1 MSQEILSLNLN
12 SAFRNSGTRSDPE
25 FILDRN
31 IENISSVKLR
41 SAMFPL
47 TISLVDSRNNK
58 LYLRETTSG
67 STTTITLSSGNYIVN
82 GTESNSILTNIRTCL
97 NTASPNTWTYNVSF
111 NDITNRL
118 TISSTNGNFALMS
131 GLDNFYYEMG
141 LDSSQLASF
150 GSSLTMT
157 DPIDL
162 SGLKL
167 LHIVSNIPL
176 TKVFSQSFAIL
187 GSIIIE
193 EETNQISSYE
203 DQSSDYIL
211 SSISSIGSIR
221 LSFYD
226 DRFRKLTMNKDYSIT
241 INFITDE

>member
-1 MSQEILSLNLN
+1 
-12 SAFRNSGTRSDPE
+12 
-25 FILDRN
+25 
-31 IENISSVKLR
+31 
-41 SAMFPL
+41 
-47 TISLVDSRNNK
+47 

-67 STTTITLSSGNYIVN
+67 STTTITLSSGNFVVN
-82 GTESNSILTNIRTCL
+82 GTESNSIMTNIRSCL

-118 TISSTNGNFALMS
+118 TVSTTNGNFALMS

-141 LDSSQLASF
+141 LDSSQLASYS
-150 GSSLTMT
+150 GSLTMT

-162 SGLKL
+162 SGIKI

-211 SSISSIGSIR
+211 SSISSIGAIR